1 MGALSRNDIENAL
14 AFEAIEGLPNRGAAD
29 AQGLGENL
37 HPFREKNRAKGVWHP
52 HPFFPKLKIIFPENT
67 VWNPAA
73 PITRWTHHGG
83 GGNMAD
89 IKLKRLIG
97 RILLVQEDRFRLVG
111 RTGKGYLFSMS
122 HNARAGS
129 RDLQQWRR
137 ANFHVLVRFSGE
149 PNLKNGIA
157 YSVEPWS
164 PRERNRRFNT

>member
-1 MGALSRNDIENAL
+1 
-14 AFEAIEGLPNRGAAD
+14 
-29 AQGLGENL
+29 
-37 HPFREKNRAKGVWHP
+37 
-52 HPFFPKLKIIFPENT
+52 
-67 VWNPAA
+67 
-73 PITRWTHHGG
+73 
-83 GGNMAD
+83 MAD